1 VHVWFD
7 YGKFLASG
15 PHEGELIADRRGA
28 RSLCWPRTVLMMNR
42 SLSVRTE
49 VYC

>member
-7 YGKFLASG
+7 YGKFLASAR
-15 PHEGELIADRRGA
+15 EGELIADRRGTW
-28 RSLCWPRTVLMMNR
+28 SPCWPKPVLTMNR

-49 VYC
+49 VYR